1 MMVFAGANSGKAKMM
16 TDGNKQL
23 LAPLV
28 LGNFFHHSCTES
40 SRCPHGKEEFTTSWP
55 ANSLNTFTID
65 MLAGSLGGR
74 FDRMHHTTGTQLL
87 GNMDMKMS
95 YTGHELVHTEQ
106 ARSVRRKAF
115 GAPKPNIPRRDPV
128 WPHDAIVCLGLAIPR
143 VYLMS
148 RRRFT

>member
-1 MMVFAGANSGKAKMM
+1 VMVFAGANSGKAKMM

-74 FDRMHHTTGTQLL
+74 LDRMHHTTGTQLL

-95 YTGHELVHTEQ
+95 YTGHALVHTEQ

-115 GAPKPNIPRRDPV
+115 GVPKPNIPRRDPV
-128 WPHDAIVCLGLAIPR
+128 WPHDAI
-143 VYLMS
+143 
-148 RRRFT
+148 